1 MNRLSGAMFRAMI
14 ANGGLGLE
22 RHCNE
27 VNDLNVFPV
36 PDGDTGTNMT
46 ATMRGGIEAVSNI
59 SDEAGIAEI
68 AAAIRKGMLLGARG
82 NSGVILSQFFA
93 GLCDAL
99 TELEEAT
106 VEEFA
111 EAMQNGVKRA
121 YEVVVTPV
129 EGTILTVMREGC
141 EAASCTLTRNSS
153 FEDYFVCLQ
162 SKMKESLQNTP
173 ELLPVLKE
181 AGVIDS
187 GGAGLVY
194 IVEGMAKAIGG
205 MIMEDVSLHID
216 GGASKPIDFS
226 AYNEDTKL
234 DYGYCTEFIL
244 QLTNEKNGPATF
256 DLGAC
261 IAFLETLGN
270 SIVAFRDNN
279 LVKVHV
285 HTKTP
290 DQAIAYALGF
300 GDFLTFKM
308 ENMTLQHEEV
318 LSRGAS
324 SHDETVTPL
333 PKNVRKPISIVAV
346 SPTEGF
352 SKQFK
357 EYGVPVIIQS
367 TELMNP
373 DSTDFI
379 NAFDQANADNII
391 VLPNN
396 KNELMVA
403 HQAAK
408 LYNKS
413 WIYVLETPDV
423 MKGMCAAAV
432 SDLADL
438 SLEDNLSRMESAIN
452 KAHSISIAKASHGY
466 RNGEVVVKKGDY
478 IGILD
483 GNIVAAS
490 EEIVTVF
497 EETLQILPNLDDIS
511 LVTIFVGED
520 ISEDMKAAL
529 EAVVSDIDP
538 FIECCILEGGQ
549 HLYDVWASIE

>member
-46 ATMRGGIEAVSNI
+46 ATMRGGIEAVANVPN
-59 SDEAGIAEI
+59 DAGIAEI

-93 GLCDAL
+93 GLCDGL
-99 TELEEAT
+99 KELEEAS

-111 EAMQNGVKRA
+111 DAMQNGVKRA

-141 EAASCTLTRNSS
+141 EAACCGLNRNSS
-153 FEDYFVCLQ
+153 FEDYFVSLQ
-162 SKMKESLQNTP
+162 TKMKESLQNTP

-216 GGASKPIDFS
+216 GGSSKPIDFS

-290 DQAIAYALGF
+290 DKAIAYALTF

-318 LSRGAS
+318 LSQRAS
-324 SHDETVTPL
+324 SHDEAVTPI

-352 SKQFK
+352 TKQFK
-357 EYGVPVIIQS
+357 EYGVPVVIQS

-373 DSTDFI
+373 DSTEFI

-408 LYNKS
+408 LYSKS

-452 KAHSISIAKASHGY
+452 NAHSIAIAKASHGY
-466 RNGEVVVKKGDY
+466 RSGEVVVKKGDY

-483 GNIVAAS
+483 SSIVASS
-490 EEIVTVF
+490 EEIVAVF
-497 EETLQILPNLDDIS
+497 EKTLQILPNLDDIS
-511 LVTIFVGED
+511 LVTIFAGEIID
-520 ISEDMKAAL
+520 EQMKEQL
-529 EAVVSDIDP
+529 EAVISDIDP

-549 HLYDVWASIE
+549 QLYDVWASIE